1 MMYKKSKGTG
11 VTVKDGENIN
21 QALRRFKRKIDD
33 SGLLDDLRAKEFYE
47 KPTLPEKERREPPKL
62 AGVKNSEINNYLKK
76 CIKIWDLAPTPN
88 L

>member
-1 MMYKKSKGTG
+1 MKTMAYQKSKGTG

-47 KPTLPEKERREPPKL
+47 KPTTERKRKKGAAKARWKKKLRDQQLP
-62 AGVKNSEINNYLKK
+62 KK
-76 CIKIWDLAPTPN
+76 MY
-88 L
+88 

>member
-33 SGLLDDLRAKEFYE
+33 SGLLDTLRSKEFYE
-47 KPTLPEKERREPPKL
+47 KPTTERKRKKGAAKARWRKKLRDQQLP
-62 AGVKNSEINNYLKK
+62 KK
-76 CIKIWDLAPTPN
+76 MY
-88 L
+88 